1 MAADTVSN
9 ITNKVQH
16 APSVV
21 SFLAIGLLQGVTVSI
36 LQGIVV
42 INWNEYLKPTVLQ
55 VPRGYTIPANLA
67 IFIFGFLFQLIFMI
81 DAIRLKSTAQAMLAC
96 LLNAGFLP
104 LAVYQRKQ
112 IRESIESLSGSTDMN
127 GESLVHLDKPIWEDI
142 GGILFA
148 MPFVVG
154 VCTLFLII
162 TVWYLKQHFDWQAYR
177 NVGADARLRRIR
189 TIHLIFVMFAKVVIY
204 FIICY
209 EVIYGVTQLRGMG
222 TEFIIRM
229 VLLGVAVIITMLSI
243 IFSKTEN
250 RIGMV
255 ASIVIFLASISYFI
269 FNIVRMQTHWVNYGA
284 TGDIMTCYALMA
296 AVFLLATAIFGMLCL
311 KNFYGGLKE
320 YLEKHEET
328 GQRAPPVKNFE
339 LDARNS
345 FSYQSMRGIRDLD
358 S

>member
-9 ITNKVQH
+9 ITNKVKH

-21 SFLAIGLLQGVTVSI
+21 SFLTIGLLQGITVSI
-36 LQGIVV
+36 LQGILV
-42 INWNEYLKPTVLQ
+42 INWNDYLKPTVLQ

-112 IRESIESLSGSTDMN
+112 MRESIDSLSGSTDAN
-127 GESLVHLDKPIWEDI
+127 GDSLVHLDKPIWEDV
-142 GGILFA
+142 GGILLA

-154 VCTLFLII
+154 ICTIFLVIS
-162 TVWYLKQHFDWQAYR
+162 VWYLKQYFDWQAYR
-177 NVGADARLRRIR
+177 NVGADAKLRRIR
-189 TIHLIFVMFAKVVIY
+189 NIHLIFVMFAKVVIY
-204 FIICY
+204 FIICF
-209 EVIYGVTQLRGMG
+209 EVLYGVTQLRGMG
-222 TEFIIRM
+222 IEFIVRM
-229 VLLGVAVIITMLSI
+229 VLLGVAVVITTLSI
-243 IFSKTEN
+243 VFSKTEN
-250 RIGMV
+250 RIGMIV
-255 ASIVIFLASISYFI
+255 SIIIFLVSIAYFI
-269 FNIVRMQTHWVNYGA
+269 FNIVRIQTEWGMFGA
-284 TGDIMTCYALMA
+284 TGDILTCYAFMS

-311 KNFYGGLKE
+311 RNFYGGLKE
-320 YLEKHEET
+320 YLEKHEEK
-328 GQRAPPVKNFE
+328 GQRAPSVKNFE

-345 FSYQSMRGIRDLD
+345 FSYQSVRSIRDLD